1 MDVLVVISAGS
12 IPKLEPARP
21 VDLIVDMKWRKKMG
35 KWKYGESPLNEK
47 KPPEDIVFEM
57 DRKYADL
64 LENPD
69 TREHMFEQLLKI
81 KNNLEEYQNKG
92 EPDMFDPTSNTN
104 IIVWFAISVA
114 FVTMVMVFI

>member
-1 MDVLVVISAGS
+1 
-12 IPKLEPARP
+12 
-21 VDLIVDMKWRKKMG
+21 MG

-47 KPPEDIVFEM
+47 KTPEDMEFMENLPK
-57 DRKYADL
+57 KYTDL